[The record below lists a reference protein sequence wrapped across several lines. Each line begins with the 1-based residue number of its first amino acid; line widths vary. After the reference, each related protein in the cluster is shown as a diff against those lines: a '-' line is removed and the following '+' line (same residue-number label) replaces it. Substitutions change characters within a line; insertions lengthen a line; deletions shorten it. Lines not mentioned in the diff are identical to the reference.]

1 MFDDPRWAHDP
12 RDRDDDPRDHERDRD
27 DDDAGPHVG
36 RGPSSHVDKSEPDS
50 RDRDDE
56 RWPERDRD
64 SRDLDPS
71 SCGISTCR
79 RPTGGGVSL
88 PGHELVRRRPP
99 QVPPAARRTAPRA
112 TGMDA
117 AGALPARADED
128 CEASGDRVDHAISQI
143 RTAGDSV
150 SMTTERRHDGPD
162 LMHRHALADLR
173 KNHSSIYLR
182 GVRPTLGSWIR
193 EFRHCVGRPPA
204 RSRRDSA
211 GLTALPL
218 KTHNA
223 FLEASLFVLGGRRR
237 ASLRPCHSGCGDELR
252 GPGVRSC
259 VHDC

>member
-1 MFDDPRWAHDP
+1 MILATMSAIVTTMMPVRTLAAARVLTSINPSQTRVIAMTND
-12 RDRDDDPRDHERDRD
+12 
-27 DDDAGPHVG
+27 
-36 RGPSSHVDKSEPDS
+36 GPSGTATRATST
-50 RDRDDE
+50 RAT
-56 RWPERDRD
+56 
-64 SRDLDPS
+64 S

-162 LMHRHALADLR
+162 LMHRYALADLR

-223 FLEASLFVLGGRRR
+223 FLEASLFVLGGRHR